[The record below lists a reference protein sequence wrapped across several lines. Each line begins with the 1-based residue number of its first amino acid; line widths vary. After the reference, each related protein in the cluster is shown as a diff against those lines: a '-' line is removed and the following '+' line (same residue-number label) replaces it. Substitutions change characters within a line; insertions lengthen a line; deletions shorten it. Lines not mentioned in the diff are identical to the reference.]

1 MAHGIEFINGAASF
15 VSAQVPAWHRL
26 GMVLPDRFTAEEAMT
41 HANLGGWNVR
51 KLALHTAPEVSLSG
65 VSGSVQLADHVATVR
80 TNPHTGQVEP
90 LGVVGS
96 GYEVIQNEDHA
107 EVLNKLVDESGAIF
121 ETAGSLHGGR
131 QVFLSMKMPDTM
143 MIGGVDAIDLY
154 LIALNSH
161 DGSGAFRLLASPVRV
176 VCANTQAAALRR
188 HRSSFSIRHTSGAK
202 ARIEQARQALGLTF
216 KFAEAFQV
224 EAERMITA
232 QITADEFEQII
243 GKAFP
248 ESTSTSNRAK
258 TTATDRVR
266 QIKQLQRFS
275 PTLPDELRM
284 TRYGAYQA
292 VTEYVDH
299 FSPTRSKVGQ
309 PMARAERAVLGAG
322 VGIKAAAFDLLR
334 V

>member
-1 MAHGIEFINGAASF
+1 MAHQIETIGSRASF

-26 GMVLPDRFTAEEAMT
+26 GTVLPDRFTAEEAMT

-51 KLALHTAPEVSLSG
+51 KIGLQTVAEIGASGVTAPVLMPEF
-65 VSGSVQLADHVATVR
+65 VATVR

-96 GYEVIQNEDHA
+96 GYHVIQNEDHA
-107 EVLNKLVDESGAIF
+107 EVLNRLVDDSGAIF

-131 QVFLSMKMPDTM
+131 QVFLSMKMPETM
-143 MIGGVDAIDLY
+143 LIGGVDAVDLY
-154 LIALNSH
+154 LVALNSH
-161 DGSGAFRLLASPVRV
+161 DGSGAFRLLVSPIRV
-176 VCANTQAAALRR
+176 VCANTQAAALRH

-216 KFAEAFQV
+216 AYATQFQA
-224 EAERMITA
+224 EAERMISATIA
-232 QITADEFEQII
+232 TDEFEQII

-248 ESTSTSNRAK
+248 ESTSTTSRGRTA
-258 TTATDRVR
+258 ATDRVAK
-266 QIKQLQRFS
+266 IKQLLRFS
-275 PTLPDELRM
+275 PTLPDEFRK

-292 VTEYVDH
+292 ITEYVDH
-299 FSPTRSKVGQ
+299 HAPTRTRTGASA
-309 PMARAERAVLGAG
+309 ARAERAVLGSG
-322 VGIKAAAFDLLR
+322 VGIKSAAFDLLR